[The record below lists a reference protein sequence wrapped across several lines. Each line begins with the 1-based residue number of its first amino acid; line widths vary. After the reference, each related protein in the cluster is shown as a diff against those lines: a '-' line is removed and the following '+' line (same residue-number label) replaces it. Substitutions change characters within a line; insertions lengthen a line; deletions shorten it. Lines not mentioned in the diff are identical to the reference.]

1 MGNAVM
7 TKSKPP
13 DNKPRVSCSF
23 CGTSSAD
30 TKKMIEGPGVRICA
44 ECVELCTEIINE
56 DVQPGEE
63 KASMAA
69 IGTEEEEI
77 SASTLRLAL
86 RGYAEDTIFIV
97 RRKRNHYDC
106 DEEGDETQKS

>member
-1 MGNAVM
+1 M
-7 TKSKPP
+7 TKSTPSDDKS
-13 DNKPRVSCSF
+13 RVSCSF

-30 TKKMIEGPGVRICA
+30 TKKIIEGPGVCICA

-86 RGYAEDTIFIV
+86 RGYAEDTVFIV
-97 RRKRNHYDC
+97 RRKKTHNDC
-106 DEEGDETQKS
+106 NEEGDEAEKS

>member
-1 MGNAVM
+1 M

-13 DNKPRVSCSF
+13 QDTPRVSCSF
-23 CGTSSAD
+23 CGTNSAD
-30 TKKMIEGPGVRICA
+30 TTKMIEGPGVRICA

-69 IGTEEEEI
+69 IGTAEEEI
-77 SASTLRLAL
+77 SAGALRLAL
-86 RGYAEDTIFIV
+86 RAYPEDTVFIV
-97 RRKRNHYDC
+97 RRKTNQHDC
-106 DEEGDETQKS
+106 NYEGDEAGTS